1 LSNFQIIVA
10 ILSISFLA
18 ALLTSVVNYRITNLN
33 YRNEYYKKILDKR
46 LQAYE
51 KVYSFICN
59 LKMMVHDT
67 DESTLSP
74 FLLSNGIAEFEK
86 QTILL
91 LVPIRDNIWLSD
103 ELSAE
108 LTQTNLYLHSLLN
121 EINDAENP
129 EKALAKIANDKL
141 EEIRVRRNRV
151 QLQMSKDLK
160 DMHNI
165 KRFLKFEHE

>member
-1 LSNFQIIVA
+1 
-10 ILSISFLA
+10 
-18 ALLTSVVNYRITNLN
+18 
-33 YRNEYYKKILDKR
+33 
-46 LQAYE
+46 
-51 KVYSFICN
+51 
-59 LKMMVHDT
+59 MVHDT

-91 LVPIRDNIWLSD
+91 LVPIRDSIWLS
-103 ELSAE
+103 EKLSAE

-121 EINDAENP
+121 VINDAENP
-129 EKALAKIANDKL
+129 DKALAKIANDKL

-151 QLQMSKDLK
+151 QLQMSKALK

-165 KRFLKFEHE
+165 KKFLKFDQE